1 MPLRGFFWGFFLLFI
16 HTSFAHHTH
25 LHNNAGT
32 VPLVS
37 ADIWQKRCGRI
48 DSVNF
53 ELRKAALCFSLEANV
68 ILSKAFV
75 PLHLGIRCFSSHA
88 VQQHSMNSVPGE
100 NFNLLDV
107 LIALD
112 CPCVSVNVA
121 GQIAHF

>member
-1 MPLRGFFWGFFLLFI
+1 MLEPCRSSLL
-16 HTSFAHHTH
+16 TY
-25 LHNNAGT
+25 G
-32 VPLVS
+32 
-37 ADIWQKRCGRI
+37 KR
-48 DSVNF
+48 DVEELTVNF

-112 CPCVSVNVA
+112 CLCVSVNVA